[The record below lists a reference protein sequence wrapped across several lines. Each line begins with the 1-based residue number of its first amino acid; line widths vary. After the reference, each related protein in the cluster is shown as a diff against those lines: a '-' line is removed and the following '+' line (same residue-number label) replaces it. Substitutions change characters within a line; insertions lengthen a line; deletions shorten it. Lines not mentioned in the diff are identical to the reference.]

1 MIEGK
6 KVIIRAYESEDIE
19 PSHTLIN
26 NMDLRNNLNGG
37 YLFPLSLE
45 SQKEYIEKAM
55 SNSGPMFS
63 FAIEEKET
71 NKYIGGC
78 GINGYNEKSRNVTV
92 GLWLGEEFQGKGY
105 GSDTLRSL
113 CSHIFNE
120 MNIHKIKL
128 QYYKFNIKGK
138 ICYKKVGF
146 KEEGVLR
153 EEIFRFGKYHDVIV
167 MGLFKEEL
175 IME

>member
-1 MIEGK
+1 MIIGK
-6 KVIIRAYESEDIE
+6 KIILRAYKIEDIE

-26 NMDLRNNLNGG
+26 NINLRNNLNGG

-55 SNSGPMFS
+55 VNSGPMFS
-63 FAIEEKET
+63 FAIEEK
-71 NKYIGGC
+71 NSGKYIGGC
-78 GINGYNEKSRNVTV
+78 GINSYNEKNRNVTV

-105 GSDTLRSL
+105 GSDTLRTL

-128 QYYKFNIKGK
+128 QYYKFNTKCE

-153 EEIFRFGKYHDVIV
+153 DEIFRYGKYHDIIV
-167 MGLFKEEL
+167 MGLFREDL
-175 IME
+175 IMK